1 MSASCL
7 LFLAHRVPYPPN
19 KGDKIRAF
27 HALRVLK
34 ARGHAVHLLTFAD
47 DPAERAVPDALRAL
61 CASVTILPL
70 DRRVANFKALA
81 GVLGRQ
87 PLSLRFFSSR
97 AMSGEVERAIAT
109 VNPDGII
116 VYSSSMAQY
125 VPPSYW
131 PRTVTD
137 LVDIDSEKWRDYAEV
152 SREPLAS
159 LYRLE
164 WRRLRQY
171 EQMIVRRGAAAVVTT
186 FREALLLDEP
196 GMTFSTGIHV
206 FVNGVDA
213 QFFQPDP
220 GGTPERTVPAGERRF
235 FEGPARP
242 RLVFT
247 GAMDYRANVDAV
259 CYFAAEV
266 FPRIRARRPDAEFL
280 IVGSKPSRA
289 VKQLES
295 IDGIRVTG
303 FVEDVRPYLRSAAV
317 CVVPLRVAR
326 GIQNKLLEAMAC
338 GCAVVAT
345 PQAAAAFADISER
358 ELLVRSE
365 PADFASAVVE
375 LIEHDSRRRDLG
387 AAARQYV
394 AARHNWDRSFGSF
407 VDLVES
413 SISSAGGR
421 TNPHFETA
429 RGVSGP
435 PVERRTQTGLA
446 QEG

>member
-1 MSASCL
+1 M
-7 LFLAHRVPYPPN
+7 
-19 KGDKIRAF
+19 
-27 HALRVLK
+27 LK

-70 DRRVANFKALA
+70 DRRVANVKALA

-206 FVNGVDA
+206 FVNGVDT
-213 QFFQPDP
+213 QFFRPDP
-220 GGTPERTVPAGERRF
+220 VARLSAPCRGRAPFLR
-235 FEGPARP
+235 GPAR
-242 RLVFT
+242 
-247 GAMDYRANVDAV
+247 RAW
-259 CYFAAEV
+259 CS
-266 FPRIRARRPDAEFL
+266 RARWITARTL
-280 IVGSKPSRA
+280 TPS
-289 VKQLES
+289 
-295 IDGIRVTG
+295 
-303 FVEDVRPYLRSAAV
+303 
-317 CVVPLRVAR
+317 
-326 GIQNKLLEAMAC
+326 
-338 GCAVVAT
+338 
-345 PQAAAAFADISER
+345 AF
-358 ELLVRSE
+358 
-365 PADFASAVVE
+365 
-375 LIEHDSRRRDLG
+375 SRRRCFR
-387 AAARQYV
+387 A
-394 AARHNWDRSFGSF
+394 F
-407 VDLVES
+407 
-413 SISSAGGR
+413 
-421 TNPHFETA
+421 A
-429 RGVSGP
+429 RGVQMPNS
-435 PVERRTQTGLA
+435 
-446 QEG
+446 